1 MDLQFSDEQ
10 QALREAV
17 RAACDA
23 SCPIERVRELED
35 DPVGFDAAFWRELGQ
50 MDLLGLSLPEAHGG
64 SGMGSLESVIVAE
77 ELGRALVPSP
87 YLVSCIVAGSIL
99 AGAGTDEQRSSWLP
113 RIATGEG
120 IVTLAWHE
128 AAASDGPAGI
138 HLTVREE
145 GGDLVLD
152 GTKVVV
158 PFALASSAL
167 LVLARRGD
175 DPQDIDLVLVDRDT
189 PGIDIE
195 HTPTLASDASC
206 RVRFDGVRVPATSR
220 LGAPGTG
227 WSSFRSAMDDAL
239 ITAAGWAVGGAER
252 TLEMTVDYAKE
263 RVQFGVPIGN
273 FQGVAHP
280 IADIATEIDG
290 ARTLVYEAAWTSGQG
305 TAGPLPAMA
314 KRYAADVYRR
324 ATRVAHQTFG
334 GVGFTLDIDVQLYFR
349 RAKQH
354 DLLWFGPAVLD
365 EEIAAAELDAPTP
378 FVSIDAGV

>member
-1 MDLQFSDEQ
+1 VDLAFTDEQ

-17 RAACDA
+17 RDACAA

-50 MDLLGLSLPEAHGG
+50 MDLLGLSLPEEHGG
-64 SGMGSLESVIVAE
+64 SGMGPLESVIVAE

-87 YLVSCIVAGSIL
+87 YLVSCVAAGTIL
-99 AGAGTDEQRSSWLP
+99 AQAGTPEQRSAWLP
-113 RIATGEG
+113 DIATGAS

-128 AAASDGPAGI
+128 AQASDGPRGV
-138 HLTVREE
+138 HLSVRDDADE
-145 GGDLVLD
+145 LVLD
-152 GTKVVV
+152 GTKVMV
-158 PFALASSAL
+158 PFALGSSAL
-167 LVLARRGD
+167 LVLARRGERLE
-175 DPQDIDLVLVDRDT
+175 DIDLVLVDRDADGLT
-189 PGIDIE
+189 IE
-195 HTPTLASDASC
+195 HTPTLASDAAC
-206 RVRFDGVRVPATSR
+206 RVTFAGVRVPAASR
-220 LGAPGTG
+220 LGAAGSG
-227 WSSFRSAMDDAL
+227 WSAFRRAMDQTL
-239 ITAAGWAVGGAER
+239 IVAAGWAVGGAER
-252 TLEMTVDYAKE
+252 TLEMTVAYAKE

-280 IADIATEIDG
+280 IADIATEIEG
-290 ARTLVYEAAWTSGQG
+290 ARTLVHQAAWSRE
-305 TAGPLPAMA
+305 AGPLPAMA

-334 GVGFTLDIDVQLYFR
+334 GVGFTIDIDVQLYFR

-354 DLLWFGPAVLD
+354 DLLWFGGATLD